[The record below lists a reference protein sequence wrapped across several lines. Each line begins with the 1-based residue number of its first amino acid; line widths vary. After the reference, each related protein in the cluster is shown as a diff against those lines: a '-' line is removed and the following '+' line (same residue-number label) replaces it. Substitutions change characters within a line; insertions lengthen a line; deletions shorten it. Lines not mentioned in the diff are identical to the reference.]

1 MLASIAGIVITKRCT
16 LQSWAWCN
24 GDTEPRTLLRC
35 LQGVSPSLT
44 GVPRTKGWQ
53 RVLNI
58 KMVDFPWHIWVVENI
73 QTLLIFVPIPDA
85 FIISDSPYD
94 ITYPFKPKAIHT
106 PKMGTKLYETNHI
119 SIGTITPVSTNRWPT
134 LAKLVPAFASTLLLT
149 LAVSKWGSLAM
160 EHHQVHF
167 GKIVCINKQ

>member
-1 MLASIAGIVITKRCT
+1 MLASIPGIVVTKRCT

-35 LQGVSPSLT
+35 LQGISPSLT

-119 SIGTITPVSTNRWPT
+119 SIGTITPPLTNLGEAGPR
-134 LAKLVPAFASTLLLT
+134 LCVDASSHL
-149 LAVSKWGSLAM
+149 GSLKM
-160 EHHQVHF
+160 GVPGNGTPPGPF
-167 GKIVCINKQ
+167 WKNCLYK